1 MILQNTMIQLTH
13 NTIDS
18 EQLVEAARDPQ
29 AGAVVLFLGTTR
41 EFTAGRQTTTLEYE
55 AYQAMARQE
64 LARLEAEARQR
75 WSLVYCAIVHRLGE
89 VALAET
95 SVAIVVSAA
104 HRSEA
109 FAAGNWLIDSL
120 KESVPIWKREQW
132 ADGSS
137 AWIHPQPEVV
147 PGESSSPRDV
157 TPIRQVPPSIQRP
170 DHPKQ

>member
-1 MILQNTMIQLTH
+1 MIQLTH
-13 NTIDS
+13 NAIDS
-18 EQLVEAARDPQ
+18 DQLVEAARNPQ

-41 EFTAGRQTTTLEYE
+41 EFTAGRQTTALEYE
-55 AYQAMARQE
+55 AYQAMARRE
-64 LARLEAEARQR
+64 LARLEAEARER
-75 WSLVYCAIVHRLGE
+75 WSLVYCAIAHRLGH
-89 VALAET
+89 VPLTET

-109 FAAGNWLIDSL
+109 FAAGSWLIDSL

-147 PGESSSPRDV
+147 PGGTGSPREV
-157 TPIRQVPPSIQRP
+157 KPATPVRQVRASIQRS
-170 DHPKQ
+170 DHLKQ